1 MSNYKDENDLELE
14 SEKKSLKEKYL
25 EQTVLNIPVH
35 EIIRLIVLVIAC
47 QNLGSITSNKYTAI
61 QHTVNNN
68 QILQILMIFLFC
80 YINTN
85 FKLEASLFATA
96 CLIIVY
102 MLFKYINKK
111 KVS

>member
-1 MSNYKDENDLELE
+1 MSNYKDENDLE

-47 QNLGSITSNKYTAI
+47 QNLASITSDKYTAI
-61 QHTVNNN
+61 QHIVNNN
-68 QILQILMIFLFC
+68 QIMQILMIFLFC

-85 FKLEASLFATA
+85 FKLELSLFATA
-96 CLIIVY
+96 CLIIIY